1 MTNSLERIFDSLV
14 KALESDIL
22 PRLDDEFARGLLHG
36 AIELLG
42 NLKTRVDW
50 AAGPLYDDVAARLAL
65 ATEIERAL
73 GDAQGRAPARPAV
86 SLDRPRL
93 TGAEL
98 TAMRDHLDRWL
109 GRLLAWLVAERG
121 SLGARAAEIET
132 AILAQ
137 LRTELKREVSLTA
150 PPRFGEISRGG

>member
-1 MTNSLERIFDSLV
+1 MTNSLERIFESLV

-22 PRLDDEFARGLLHG
+22 PRLDDEYARGQLHG

-50 AAGPLYDDVAARLAL
+50 DTGPLYDDVAARLEL
-65 ATEIERAL
+65 AAEIERAL
-73 GDAQGRAPARPAV
+73 GDAQSRAPARPAAT
-86 SLDRPRL
+86 LDRRRL

-98 TAMRDHLDRWL
+98 AAMRDELDRWL
-109 GRLLAWLVAERG
+109 GRLLGWLFAELG
-121 SLGARAAEIET
+121 SLGALAAEIAS
-132 AILAQ
+132 AILAR
-137 LRTELKREVSLTA
+137 LRSELKREVSLTA